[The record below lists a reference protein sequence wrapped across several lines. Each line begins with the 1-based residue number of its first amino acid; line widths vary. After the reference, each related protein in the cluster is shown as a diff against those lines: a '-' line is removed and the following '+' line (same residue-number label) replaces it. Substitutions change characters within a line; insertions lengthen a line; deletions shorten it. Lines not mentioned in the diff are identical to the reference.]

1 MTTHAPAPPGASAPT
16 PERADSAVP
25 RRRRTPARAVSIFLS
40 GHPRTRLLLLLGAP
54 LFWLGV
60 VYIVALAL
68 LLVTAFWTVDSFTG
82 EISQEWTLDNIV
94 TVLTGSLYQ
103 TVTLRTLGVA
113 LLVTLVDVVLALPIA
128 FFMSKVASPR
138 MQRILVIA
146 VLTPLWASY
155 LVKAYAWRS
164 VLSQDGILD
173 WLVTPFG
180 GQTPGYGLPATII
193 TLSYLWL
200 PYVILPIYAGL
211 ERVPDSLLEAS
222 ADLGGRTWPTLRLV
236 VFPLVLPAIIAGT
249 IFSFSLS
256 LGDYITVN
264 IVGGA
269 SQMLGNL
276 VYTNVG
282 AANNLPLASAIAL
295 IPIVIIFGYLFLVRR
310 TGALDNL

>member
-1 MTTHAPAPPGASAPT
+1 MTTNAPT
-16 PERADSAVP
+16 RQPIRSPRDTVARKGSA
-25 RRRRTPARAVSIFLS
+25 FLAT
-40 GHPRTRLLLLLGAP
+40 HPRARLAFLLTAP
-54 LFWLGV
+54 LFWLVV

-68 LLVTAFWTVDSFTG
+68 LLVTAFWSVDSFTG
-82 EISQEWTLDNIV
+82 EITTEFTLDNIIEV
-94 TVLTGSLYQ
+94 VTGSLYQ
-103 TVTLRTLGVA
+103 VVTLRTLGVA
-113 LLVTLVDVVLALPIA
+113 LLVTLIDVLLALPIA
-128 FFMSKVASPR
+128 FFMAKVASPR
-138 MQRILVIA
+138 MQRVLVIM

-164 VLSQDGILD
+164 VLSQDGILE
-173 WLVTPFG
+173 WLVAPFG
-180 GQTPGYGLPATII
+180 GHTPGYGLPATII

-222 ADLGGRTWPTLRLV
+222 GDLGGKTWPTLRLV
-236 VFPLVLPAIIAGT
+236 VLPLIFPAIIAGT

>member
-1 MTTHAPAPPGASAPT
+1 MDRRVAGDQGLMTSAPV
-16 PERADSAVP
+16 ESRP
-25 RRRRTPARAVSIFLS
+25 RRSAARAGSAFLS
-40 GHPRTRLLLLLGAP
+40 THPRTRLALLLAAP
-54 LFWLGV
+54 LFWLVV

-68 LLVTAFWTVDSFTG
+68 LLVTAFWSVDSFTG
-82 EISQEWTLDNIV
+82 EITTEFTLDNIIEV
-94 TVLTGSLYQ
+94 VTGSLYQ
-103 TVTLRTLGVA
+103 TVTLRTVGVA
-113 LLVTLVDVVLALPIA
+113 LAVTLIDVVLALPIA
-128 FFMSKVASPR
+128 FFMAKVASPR
-138 MQRILVIA
+138 MQRVLVIL

-164 VLSQDGILD
+164 VLSQDGILE
-173 WLVTPFG
+173 WLLAPFG
-180 GQTPGYGLPATII
+180 GSTPGYGLPATII

-222 ADLGGRTWPTLRLV
+222 GDLGGKSWSTLRLV
-236 VFPLVLPAIIAGT
+236 VFPLILPAIIAGT

-269 SQMLGNL
+269 NQMLGNL

>member
-1 MTTHAPAPPGASAPT
+1 MTTTAPPEHPLHPTRDTVARRGSA
-16 PERADSAVP
+16 
-25 RRRRTPARAVSIFLS
+25 FLAT
-40 GHPRTRLLLLLGAP
+40 HPRTRLTLLLAAP

-60 VYIVALAL
+60 VYIVALVL
-68 LLVTAFWTVDSFTG
+68 LLVTAFWSVDSFTG
-82 EISQEWTLDNIV
+82 EITTEFTLDNIIEV
-94 TVLTGSLYQ
+94 VTGSLYQ
-103 TVTLRTLGVA
+103 TVTLRTVGVA
-113 LLVTLVDVVLALPIA
+113 LAVTLIDVALALPIA
-128 FFMSKVASPR
+128 FFMAKVATPR
-138 MQRILVIA
+138 MQRVLLVL

-164 VLSQDGILD
+164 VLSQDGILE
-173 WLVTPFG
+173 WLVAPFG
-180 GQTPGYGLPATII
+180 GSTPGYGLPATII

-222 ADLGGRTWPTLRLV
+222 ADLGGRTWATLRHV
-236 VFPLVLPAIIAGT
+236 VWPLALPAVIAGT

-264 IVGGA
+264 IVGGT

-282 AANNLPLASAIAL
+282 AANNLPLAAAIAL
-295 IPIVIIFGYLFLVRR
+295 IPIVIIFGYLFLARR
-310 TGALDNL
+310 TGALNNL

>member
-1 MTTHAPAPPGASAPT
+1 MTVTAQ
-16 PERADSAVP
+16 PERAAVP
-25 RRRRTPARAVSIFLS
+25 QPRGTAVRRASVFLS
-40 GHPRTRLLLLLGAP
+40 AHPKLRLGLLVSAP
-54 LFWLGV
+54 LFWLGI

-68 LLVTAFWTVDSFTG
+68 LLVTAFWSVDSFTG
-82 EISQEWTLDNIV
+82 EISQTWTLDNIITVV
-94 TVLTGSLYQ
+94 TGALYQ
-103 TVTLRTLGVA
+103 TVTLRTLGIALAVTIIDVA
-113 LLVTLVDVVLALPIA
+113 IALPIA
-128 FFMSKVASPR
+128 FFMAKVASAKTR
-138 MQRILVIA
+138 RFLVIA
-146 VLTPLWASY
+146 VLMPLWASY

-164 VLSQDGILD
+164 VLSSEGILQ
-173 WLVTPFG
+173 WMLEPFG
-180 GQTPGYGLPATII
+180 GSSPGYGIPATII

-200 PYVILPIYAGL
+200 PYVILPIFAGFD
-211 ERVPDSLLEAS
+211 RVPDSMLEAS
-222 ADLGGRTWPTLRLV
+222 ADLGGKAWRTLRLV
-236 VFPLVLPAIIAGT
+236 VLPLVWPAIIAGT

-295 IPIVIIFGYLFLVRR
+295 VPIVIIFGYLALVRR

>member
-1 MTTHAPAPPGASAPT
+1 MT
-16 PERADSAVP
+16 RALAESRP
-25 RRRRTPARAVSIFLS
+25 RRTAMRAGSAFLTT
-40 GHPRTRLLLLLGAP
+40 HPRTRLALLLAAP
-54 LFWLGV
+54 LFWLVV

-68 LLVTAFWTVDSFTG
+68 LLVTAFWSVDSFTG
-82 EISQEWTLDNIV
+82 VITTEFTLDNIIEV
-94 TVLTGSLYQ
+94 VTGSLYQ
-103 TVTLRTLGVA
+103 TVTLRTVGVA
-113 LLVTLVDVVLALPIA
+113 LAVTLIDVVLALPIA
-128 FFMSKVASPR
+128 FYMAKVASPR
-138 MQRILVIA
+138 VQRVLVIL

-164 VLSQDGILD
+164 VLSQDGILE
-173 WLVTPFG
+173 WLLAPFG
-180 GQTPGYGLPATII
+180 GHTPGYGLPATII

-222 ADLGGRTWPTLRLV
+222 GDLGGKTWPTLRLV
-236 VFPLVLPAIIAGT
+236 VFPLILPAIIAGT
-249 IFSFSLS
+249 IFSFALS

-264 IVGGA
+264 IVGGTN
-269 SQMLGNL
+269 QMLGNL

>member
-1 MTTHAPAPPGASAPT
+1 MTPAAEVRNAGVRNAGVHRASAFLHRHV
-16 PERADSAVP
+16 RARLA
-25 RRRRTPARAVSIFLS
+25 
-40 GHPRTRLLLLLGAP
+40 LLLSAP
-54 LFWLGV
+54 LFWLAL
-60 VYIVALAL
+60 VYVAALAAL
-68 LLVTAFWTVDSFTG
+68 LITAFWTVDSFTG
-82 EISQEWTLDNIV
+82 QVSIEWNLDNII
-94 TVLTGSLYQ
+94 TVVTGSLYQ

-113 LLVTLVDVVLALPIA
+113 VAVTLIDIAIALPIA
-128 FFMSKVASPR
+128 FFMAKVASPR
-138 MQRILVIA
+138 WQRILVIA
-146 VLTPLWASY
+146 ILTPLWASY

-164 VLSQDGILD
+164 VLSQDGIVA
-173 WLVTPFG
+173 WLVEPFG
-180 GQTPGYGLPATII
+180 GHSPGYGLTAAVI

-222 ADLGGRTWPTLRLV
+222 GDLGAGAWRTFRLV
-236 VFPLVLPAIIAGT
+236 VMPLLWPAIIAGS
-249 IFSFSLS
+249 IFSFSLT

-282 AANNLPLASAIAL
+282 AANNLPLASAISL
-295 IPIVIIFGYLFLVRR
+295 IPIAIIFVYLAAVRR

>member
-1 MTTHAPAPPGASAPT
+1 MTSAPA
-16 PERADSAVP
+16 ELRP
-25 RRRRTPARAVSIFLS
+25 RRSAARAGSAFLS
-40 GHPRTRLLLLLGAP
+40 THPRTRLALLLSAP
-54 LFWLGV
+54 LFWLGI
-60 VYIVALAL
+60 VYIVALVL

-82 EISQEWTLDNIV
+82 EISQEWTLENIV

-103 TVTLRTLGVA
+103 TVTLRTVGVA
-113 LLVTLVDVVLALPIA
+113 LLVTLIDVALALPIA
-128 FFMSKVASPR
+128 FFMAKVATPR

-164 VLSQDGILD
+164 VLSQDGILE
-173 WLVTPFG
+173 WLVAPFG
-180 GQTPGYGLPATII
+180 GQTIGYGLPATII
-193 TLSYLWL
+193 TLAYLWL

-222 ADLGGRTWPTLRLV
+222 GDLGGKTWPTLRLI

>member
-1 MTTHAPAPPGASAPT
+1 MTATPASA
-16 PERADSAVP
+16 ERAGP
-25 RRRRTPARAVSIFLS
+25 RVRRGGARRLSSFLTT
-40 GHPRTRLLLLLGAP
+40 HPRTRLTLLLAAP

-60 VYIVALAL
+60 VYIVALVL
-68 LLVTAFWTVDSFTG
+68 LLVPAFWSVDSFTG
-82 EISQEWTLDNIV
+82 EITTEWTLENVV

-103 TVTLRTLGVA
+103 TVTLRTVGVA
-113 LLVTLVDVVLALPIA
+113 LLVTVIDVALALPIA
-128 FFMSKVASPR
+128 FYMAKVASPR
-138 MQRILVIA
+138 AQRVLLIA
-146 VLTPLWASY
+146 VLMPLWASY

-164 VLSQDGILD
+164 VLSQDGILE
-173 WLVTPFG
+173 WLLAPIG
-180 GQTPGYGLPATII
+180 LHTPGYGLSATVI

-222 ADLGGRTWPTLRLV
+222 ADLGGKTWRTLGSV
-236 VFPLVLPAIIAGT
+236 VLPLVYPAIIAGT

-269 SQMLGNL
+269 NQMLGNL

-282 AANNLPLASAIAL
+282 AANNLPLAAAIAL
-295 IPIVIIFGYLFLVRR
+295 VPIVIIFGYLAIVRR
-310 TGALDNL
+310 TGALNNL

>member
-1 MTTHAPAPPGASAPT
+1 MNAAPALLSPDATRAT
-16 PERADSAVP
+16 PVP
-25 RRRRTPARAVSIFLS
+25 RPTLARRISRFLAV
-40 GHPRTRLLLLLGAP
+40 HPRLRLALLLTAP
-54 LFWLGV
+54 LFWLV
-60 VYIVALAL
+60 LVYIVALVL
-68 LLVTAFWTVDSFTG
+68 LLITAFWTVDSFTG
-82 EISQEWTLDNIV
+82 QISMEWTLDNII
-94 TVLTGSLYQ
+94 TVVTGSLYQ

-113 LLVTLVDVVLALPIA
+113 ILVTIIDVALALPIA
-128 FFMSKVASPR
+128 FFMAKVASPR
-138 MQRILVIA
+138 VQRILVIA
-146 VLTPLWASY
+146 VLMPLWASY

-164 VLSQDGILD
+164 VLSQDGILE
-173 WLVTPFG
+173 WVLAPFG
-180 GQTPGYGLPATII
+180 LHTPGYGLAATII

-222 ADLGGRTWPTLRLV
+222 ADLGGKTWRTMGGV
-236 VFPLVLPAIIAGT
+236 VLPLIFPAIVAGT

-282 AANNLPLASAIAL
+282 AANNLPLAAAIAL
-295 IPIVIIFGYLFLVRR
+295 IPIVIIFGYLALVRR

>member
-1 MTTHAPAPPGASAPT
+1 VTIDEAVQRHGRTVVPAPRNTAA
-16 PERADSAVP
+16 
-25 RRRRTPARAVSIFLS
+25 RRGSVFLS
-40 GHPRTRLLLLLGAP
+40 KHPRLRLSFLLSVP
-54 LFWLGV
+54 LFWLGL
-60 VYIVALAL
+60 VYIAALAA
-68 LLVTAFWTVDSFTG
+68 LLVTALWTVDSFTG
-82 EISQEWTLDNIV
+82 QISQTWTLDNIV
-94 TVLTGSLYQ
+94 TVVTGSLYQ

-113 LLVTLVDVVLALPIA
+113 LMVTVFDILIALPIA
-128 FFMSKVASPR
+128 FYMAKVASPR

-146 VLTPLWASY
+146 VLMPLWASY

-164 VLSQDGILD
+164 VLSQGGIFE
-173 WLVTPFG
+173 WLVEPFG
-180 GQTPGYGLPATII
+180 GHTPGYGLTATVI

-222 ADLGGRTWPTLRLV
+222 ADLGGKSWSTIGLV
-236 VFPLVLPAIIAGT
+236 VMPLIWPAIIAGS

-269 SQMLGNL
+269 NQMLGNL

-282 AANNLPLASAIAL
+282 AANNLPLAAAIAL
-295 IPIVIIFGYLFLVRR
+295 IPILIIFAYLAAVRR
-310 TGALDNL
+310 TGALNNL